1 MLWLGCQWF
10 LIFHN
15 LFLLNQWNYNRTIQ
29 QIKTILYEH
38 FKLFK
43 LCLPVHIHIFFCYIQ
58 YTLTAITVLSLY
70 KSSSL
75 EDCYGFC
82 EYSYAFMGLVLAI
95 LQFKL
100 WLHLKCWRL
109 WFCLKGFEH
118 CFLLKS
124 SFHQRIK
131 GGISTLN
138 V

>member
-1 MLWLGCQWF
+1 MNISNPSKSFF
-10 LIFHN
+10 LYILIPSFAAFSIHWQ
-15 LFLLNQWNYNRTIQ
+15 LLS
-29 QIKTILYEH
+29 
-38 FKLFK
+38 
-43 LCLPVHIHIFFCYIQ
+43 P
-58 YTLTAITVLSLY
+58 VLSLY

-124 SFHQRIK
+124 SFQQRIK
-131 GGISTLN
+131 GGNIYLKRLSDDGSSYLLKN
-138 V
+138 KNSERSPSYPSQQHFS